1 MMNNWHIREC
11 GQEPLRPL
19 KEPAERLAV
28 VVIALMKRG
37 NGNNLQI
44 MDLVRC
50 VKFYKDYSKVD
61 ERLVDAIY
69 EFPAHD
75 LKFWE
80 LMYADARTLLAEA
93 MQFLRYCESKRDDCE
108 ANINF
113 NAIVE
118 ALPTEEEYMT
128 SIATDKKRPELY
140 SLILDNLEG
149 ADKRAEWLTLI
160 KVGKNAAG
168 FRLDYMILLVEA
180 LKELALN
187 TMLQFN
193 PGNWSSSNED
203 DE

>member
-1 MMNNWHIREC
+1 MNNWHIREWR
-11 GQEPLRPL
+11 QEPFRPL
-19 KEPAERLAV
+19 KKPAERLAV
-28 VVIALMKRG
+28 IVTALIKRG
-37 NGNNLQI
+37 NENNLQI
-44 MDLVRC
+44 TDLVRC
-50 VKFYKDYSKVD
+50 VKFYKDYCKVD

-75 LKFWE
+75 LKYWE
-80 LMYADARTLLAEA
+80 LMYTDARNLLAET
-93 MQFLRYCESKRDDCE
+93 MQFLRYCESKREDCE

-113 NAIVE
+113 NAIE
-118 ALPTEEEYMT
+118 KALPTEEEYMA
-128 SIATDKKRPELY
+128 SFANGNKRPELY

-149 ADKRAEWLTLI
+149 SDKRAEWLTLI

-187 TMLQFN
+187 TLLQFN
-193 PGNWSSSNED
+193 PGNWSLGNED

>member
-1 MMNNWHIREC
+1 MNNWRISEC
-11 GQEPLRPL
+11 QQEPFRPL

-28 VVIALMKRG
+28 IVTALMKRG
-37 NGNNLQI
+37 NGNNLPI
-44 MDLVRC
+44 TDLMRC
-50 VKFYKDYSKVD
+50 VKFYKDYNKVD

-75 LKFWE
+75 LKYWE
-80 LMYADARTLLAEA
+80 LMYADARAMLAEA
-93 MQFLRYCESKRDDCE
+93 MQFLRYCESKKDDCE

-113 NAIVE
+113 NAIE
-118 ALPTEEEYMT
+118 KALPTEEEY
-128 SIATDKKRPELY
+128 IATIANGNKRPELY

-160 KVGKNAAG
+160 KVGKNAAA
-168 FRLDYMILLVEA
+168 FRLEYMILLVEA

-187 TMLQFN
+187 TLLQFN
-193 PGNWSSSNED
+193 SGNWALGNED

>member
-1 MMNNWHIREC
+1 MMNKWHIREC
-11 GQEPLRPL
+11 RQEPFQPL

-28 VVIALMKRG
+28 IVTALMKRG

-50 VKFYKDYSKVD
+50 VKFYKDYCKVD

-75 LKFWE
+75 LKYWE
-80 LMYADARTLLAEA
+80 QMYADARALLAEA
-93 MQFLRYCESKRDDCE
+93 MQFLRYCESKKDDCE

-113 NAIVE
+113 NAIE
-118 ALPTEEEYMT
+118 KELPTKEEYMAY
-128 SIATDKKRPELY
+128 IANGKKRPELY

-149 ADKRAEWLTLI
+149 SDKRAEWLTLI
-160 KVGKNAAG
+160 KVGKNAAA
-168 FRLDYMILLVEA
+168 FRLEYMMLLVEA

-187 TMLQFN
+187 TLLQFN
-193 PGNWSSSNED
+193 SGNWALGNED

>member
-1 MMNNWHIREC
+1 M
-11 GQEPLRPL
+11 

-28 VVIALMKRG
+28 IVTALIKRG
-37 NGNNLQI
+37 NGNSLQI
-44 MDLVRC
+44 MNLARC
-50 VKFYKDYSKVD
+50 VKFYKDYCKVD

-69 EFPAHD
+69 EFPGHD
-75 LKFWE
+75 LKYWE

-93 MQFLRYCESKRDDCE
+93 MQFLRYCESKREDCE

-113 NAIVE
+113 NAIE
-118 ALPTEEEYMT
+118 KALPTEEEYMA
-128 SIATDKKRPELY
+128 SIANGKKRPELY
-140 SLILDNLEG
+140 SLILDNIEG
-149 ADKRAEWLTLI
+149 SDKHAEWLTLV

-168 FRLDYMILLVEA
+168 FRLEYMILLVEA

-193 PGNWSSSNED
+193 PGNWSSGNED

>member
-1 MMNNWHIREC
+1 MNKWDIREC
-11 GQEPLRPL
+11 RQEPFRPL

-28 VVIALMKRG
+28 IVTALMKRG
-37 NGNNLQI
+37 NGKALQI

-50 VKFYKDYSKVD
+50 VKFYKDYCKVD

-75 LKFWE
+75 LKYWE
-80 LMYADARTLLAEA
+80 LMYADARNLLAEA
-93 MQFLRYCESKRDDCE
+93 TQFLRYYESKREDCE
-108 ANINF
+108 ANIKF
-113 NAIVE
+113 NAIE
-118 ALPTEEEYMT
+118 KILPTEEEYMAT
-128 SIATDKKRPELY
+128 IAKGNKRPELY

-168 FRLDYMILLVEA
+168 FRLEYMILLVEA

-187 TMLQFN
+187 ALLQFN
-193 PGNWSSSNED
+193 PGNWAPSNNH

>member
-1 MMNNWHIREC
+1 MDNWHIREC
-11 GQEPLRPL
+11 RQEPFRPL
-19 KEPAERLAV
+19 KKPAERLAV
-28 VVIALMKRG
+28 IVTALIKRG
-37 NGNNLQI
+37 NGNALPI
-44 MDLVRC
+44 MDLARC
-50 VKFYKDYSKVD
+50 VKFYKDYCKVD

-69 EFPAHD
+69 EFPVHD
-75 LKFWE
+75 LKYWE

-113 NAIVE
+113 NAIE
-118 ALPTEEEYMT
+118 KELPTEEEYMA
-128 SIATDKKRPELY
+128 SFASGNKRPELY
-140 SLILDNLEG
+140 SFILDNLEG
-149 ADKRAEWLTLI
+149 ADKRAEWLTLV

-193 PGNWSSSNED
+193 PGNWSSGNED